1 MVPIKFGQGGSGLEF
16 LDLDD
21 LHGSPQREEVAKAR
35 LVSLRQPRSLAP
47 SRLLCSIRSVA
58 TIAEP
63 PTPFAFNRFPHCL
76 TRGGSPHF
84 AVLNV
89 CEQSAQRIACYSIN
103 GISKQY
109 ESCIEACH
117 ECVTECEHCAV
128 SCLHEQDIK
137 MMVRFIE
144 LVRNC
149 ADMCSLAAQFMSR
162 GSTYAGKLCA
172 LCADICQACGDE
184 CAKRKNEH
192 CQPCAKACHKCAEEC
207 QNMAK
212 T

>member
-1 MVPIKFGQGGSGLEF
+1 MSSNLSSSSLP
-16 LDLDD
+16 DL
-21 LHGSPQREEVAKAR
+21 R
-35 LVSLRQPRSLAP
+35 LAICRSLPDSSSFHHRALMGCMLEL
-47 SRLLCSIRSVA
+47 SCFEQTSTLRNEKVSVRTIR
-58 TIAEP
+58 T
-63 PTPFAFNRFPHCL
+63 N
-76 TRGGSPHF
+76 
-84 AVLNV
+84 
-89 CEQSAQRIACYSIN
+89 CERDGVFSTFHPKIDTETHKKRKRNMIP
-103 GISKQY
+103 SKQY

-144 LVRNC
+144 LVRDC

-162 GSTYAGKLCA
+162 GSTYAAKLCA

-207 QNMAK
+207 RNMAK
-212 T
+212 K